1 MNKTSIEWC
10 TRTWNPVTG
19 CLHGCRYCFARRI
32 AHRFGGYDIGKAAK
46 ILHHG
51 VDRDLI
57 YEIDSPCFHVD
68 DVTWKMRKASY
79 PFGFAPTFHRYRLGE
94 PAAVKRPQNI
104 FVVDMGDLFGNWV
117 PEEWIREV
125 SAACMS
131 APQHQYLFLTK
142 NPKRWNG
149 LLFDNPENMWF
160 GQSIPTLDV
169 PSYVWAVPRHFLSI
183 EPLMEA
189 PKAGANALFG
199 TSWVIV
205 GAMTGPKAVA
215 HQPRRKWVQAIVD
228 QCRAAGVP
236 VFLKNNLQAIWGQEL
251 IQEYPE
257 GLREVAERAK
267 K

>member
-19 CLHGCRYCFARRI
+19 CLHGCDYCFAHDI
-32 AHRFGGYDIGKAAK
+32 ACRFAGGGYDKDGNALAACRGSIHVLDNPVYKRTKAGKLIKAA
-46 ILHHG
+46 
-51 VDRDLI
+51 
-57 YEIDSPCFHVD
+57 
-68 DVTWKMRKASY
+68 Y
-79 PFGFAPTFHRYRLGE
+79 PFGFEPTFHRYRLGE